1 MTISFEGRVAVVTG
15 AGSGLGRSHAKYFAA
30 HGASVVVNDLGGS
43 IAGTGGSSKAADD
56 VVREI
61 TDAGGKAIA
70 NYDSV
75 ATEEGGTNIIKTAVD
90 NFGRVDI
97 LINNAGNVRDK
108 SFAKMDLKD
117 FTALMDVHLMGAVYC
132 TKAAWPLMLDNKYG
146 RIVMT
151 SSAAG
156 LYGTHGHTN
165 YSSAKIS
172 LIGFM
177 NALKQEGT
185 HKNVLVNA
193 VAPMALTRMTEEVMS
208 PKLAP
213 KMKPEYV
220 TALVAWLCSEE
231 STLAGEIIECG
242 MGYYSKV
249 QIVEAPGYIFKG
261 DTVPTPEDIR
271 DRWEAI
277 SDMEGALP
285 YPGADDVIRAVFG
298 KLKASEE
305 L

>member
-1 MTISFEGRVAVVTG
+1 MSISFDGRVAVVTG
-15 AGSGLGRSHAKYFAA
+15 AGSGLGRSHARYFAK
-30 HGASVVVNDLGGS
+30 HGAKVVVNDLGGTV
-43 IAGTGGSSKAADD
+43 AGTGGSTKAADE

-61 TDAGGKAIA
+61 IDAGGTAVA
-70 NYDSV
+70 NYDTV
-75 ATEEGGTNIIKTAVD
+75 ATQEGGANIIATAVD
-90 NFGRVDI
+90 NFGGIDI

-108 SFAKMDLKD
+108 SFAKMDLND

-132 TKAAWPLMLDNKYG
+132 TKAAWPMMLEKRYG

-156 LYGTHGHTN
+156 LFGTHGHTN

-185 HKNVLVNA
+185 SKNVLVNA
-193 VAPMALTRMTEEVMS
+193 IAPMALTRMTEEIMS

-220 TALVAWLCSEE
+220 TAVVAWLCSEE
-231 STLAGEIIECG
+231 SNLAGEIIEAG

-261 DTVPTPEDIR
+261 DDVPEPEQIR
-271 DRWEAI
+271 DHWSEI
-277 SDMEGALP
+277 SDMTGALP

-298 KLKASEE
+298 KLKAS
-305 L
+305 

>member
-1 MTISFEGRVAVVTG
+1 MV
-15 AGSGLGRSHAKYFAA
+15 K
-30 HGASVVVNDLGGS
+30 D
-43 IAGTGGSSKAADD
+43 
-56 VVREI
+56 I
-61 TDAGGKAIA
+61 TAAGGIAVA

-75 ATEEGGTNIIKTAVD
+75 ATEEGGANIIKTAVD
-90 NFGRVDI
+90 NFGGVDI

-117 FTALMDVHLMGAVYC
+117 FTSLMDVHLMGAVYC
-132 TKAAWPLMLDNKYG
+132 TKAAWPMMLKKRYG

-185 HKNVLVNA
+185 SKNVLVNSI
-193 VAPMALTRMTEEVMS
+193 APMALTRMTEEIMS

-220 TALVAWLCSEE
+220 TAVVAWMCSEE
-231 STLAGEIIECG
+231 STLSGEIIEAG

-261 DTVPTPEDIR
+261 DEVPTPDQIR
-271 DRWEAI
+271 DHWGEI
-277 SDMEGALP
+277 SDMTGAES
-285 YPGADDVIRAVFG
+285 YPGADDVIRGVFA
-298 KLKASEE
+298 KLKANS
-305 L
+305 

>member
-1 MTISFEGRVAVVTG
+1 MSISFDGRVAVVTG

-30 HGASVVVNDLGGS
+30 NGAKVVVNDLGGS
-43 IAGTGGSSKAADD
+43 VAGTGGSNNSADE
-56 VVREI
+56 VVKDI
-61 TDAGGKAIA
+61 TAAGGIAVA

-75 ATEEGGTNIIKTAVD
+75 ATEEGGANIIKTAVD
-90 NFGRVDI
+90 NFGGVDI

-117 FTALMDVHLMGAVYC
+117 FTSLMDVHLMGAVYC
-132 TKAAWPLMLDNKYG
+132 TKAAWPMMLEKRYG

-185 HKNVLVNA
+185 SKNVLVNSI
-193 VAPMALTRMTEEVMS
+193 APMALTRMTEEIMS

-220 TALVAWLCSEE
+220 TAVVAWMCSEE
-231 STLAGEIIECG
+231 STLSGEIIEAG

-261 DTVPTPEDIR
+261 DEVPTPDQIR
-271 DRWEAI
+271 DHWGEI
-277 SDMEGALP
+277 SDMTGAES
-285 YPGADDVIRAVFG
+285 YPGADDVIRGVFA
-298 KLKASEE
+298 KLKANS
-305 L
+305 

>member
-1 MTISFEGRVAVVTG
+1 MSISFDGRVAVVTG

-30 HGASVVVNDLGGS
+30 NGAKVVVNDLGGTV
-43 IAGTGGSSKAADD
+43 AGTGGSTNSADQ
-56 VVREI
+56 VVKEI
-61 TDAGGKAIA
+61 SDAGGDAIA

-75 ATEEGGTNIIKTAVD
+75 ATEQGGANIVKAAVD
-90 NFGRVDI
+90 NFGKIDI

-117 FTALMDVHLMGAVYC
+117 FTSLMDVHLMGAVYC
-132 TKAAWPLMLDNKYG
+132 TKAAWPMMLENRYG

-185 HKNVLVNA
+185 SKNVLVNSI
-193 VAPMALTRMTEEVMS
+193 APMALTRMTEDVMS

-231 STLAGEIIECG
+231 SNLAGEIIEAG

-249 QIVEAPGYIFKG
+249 QIVEAKGHIFKG
-261 DTVPTPEDIR
+261 DEVPSPEQIR
-271 DRWEAI
+271 DHWGDI
-277 SDMEGALP
+277 SDMTGALP

-298 KLKASEE
+298 KLKAS
-305 L
+305 

>member
-1 MTISFEGRVAVVTG
+1 MSISFDGRVAVVTG
-15 AGSGLGRSHAKYFAA
+15 AGSGLGRSHAKYFAQ
-30 HGASVVVNDLGGS
+30 HGAKVVVNDLGGS
-43 IAGTGGSSKAADD
+43 VAGTGGSTNSADL
-56 VVREI
+56 VVKDI
-61 TDAGGKAIA
+61 CDAGGEAVA

-75 ATEEGGTNIIKTAVD
+75 ATEQGGANIIKAAVD
-90 NFGRVDI
+90 NFGKVDI
-97 LINNAGNVRDK
+97 LINNAGNIRDK

-117 FTALMDVHLMGAVYC
+117 FTSLMDVHLMGAVYC
-132 TKAAWPLMLDNKYG
+132 TKAAWPMMLENRYG

-165 YSSAKIS
+165 YSTAKIS

-185 HKNVLVNA
+185 SKNVLVNA
-193 VAPMALTRMTEEVMS
+193 IAPMALTRMTEDIMS

-220 TALVAWLCSEE
+220 TALVAWLCCEE
-231 STLAGEIIECG
+231 SNLAGEIIEAG

-249 QIVEAPGYIFKG
+249 QIVEAKGHIFKG
-261 DTVPTPEDIR
+261 DEVPTPEQIR
-271 DRWEAI
+271 DHWGEI
-277 SDMEGALP
+277 SDMTDAQP
-285 YPGADDVIRAVFG
+285 YPGADDVIRAVFK
-298 KLKASEE
+298 KLKTS
-305 L
+305 